1 MSAIVRYTMQ
11 GLEGATRM
19 LEGVSDKLQRSILV
33 KVMQK
38 AGAPIANSARAKVR
52 PVSKR
57 VAKAIKVWDF
67 KKSKTPN
74 VFVGTRYSKDTQKDP
89 WFAHMIEGGT
99 KGVKQNRVHRSKAL
113 QSDPENIRVRSIVKQ
128 TGQGKAYRRDMPSRP
143 FMQPAINEN
152 QSKMVNIMTNEYG
165 AIIEKELKK
174 YGK

>member
-1 MSAIVRYTMQ
+1 MSAIVSYKM
-11 GLEGATRM
+11 EGIEEATRM
-19 LEGVSDKLQRSILV
+19 LAGLSDKLQRRVLV

-38 AGAPIANSARAKVR
+38 AGAPIATSARAKAR
-52 PVSKR
+52 PSSRR
-57 VAKAIKVWDF
+57 VAKSIKVWDF
-67 KKSKTPN
+67 KKSAFPN
-74 VFVGTRYSKDTQKDP
+74 VFVGTRFSKDPQKDP

-113 QSDPENIRVRSIVKQ
+113 QSDPENIRIRSIVKQ

-152 QSKMVNIMTNEYG
+152 QSKMVSIMTNEYG